1 MIKVKLVA
9 HTPNPEMAVAVA
21 ARTCMRDTDYED
33 FYAEMNEED
42 AQRILG
48 SVITSNH
55 HSVLEHAN
63 FTFAISGVSRV
74 LTHQLVRHR
83 IASYCQ
89 LSQQRTD
96 SSQLQ
101 FTVPPEIEEN
111 PELAEEY
118 NRLMASCQDLY
129 KRLVRRGI
137 PKGSARY
144 MLPSAFNTRI
154 TMTINARSLFN
165 LLAQRKCGVEEWE
178 FQEVA
183 QLMHRELMKVA
194 PNIFWYA
201 GPACETQGHCPEEAN
216 GYRCPRFVNATS
228 SEVDSRQEVQ
238 TLPIA
243 V

>member
-9 HTPNPEMAVAVA
+9 HTPNPERALAVA
-21 ARTCMRDTDYED
+21 ARTCMRDADYED
-33 FYAEMNEED
+33 SYAELNDED
-42 AQRILG
+42 VQRILG
-48 SVITSNH
+48 SVIVSNH
-55 HSVLEHAN
+55 HSVLEHAS

-96 SSQLQ
+96 SSELQ
-101 FTVPPEIEEN
+101 FTVPPEIEE
-111 PELAEEY
+111 ELDLAKEYSRMMTSCQQLY
-118 NRLMASCQDLY
+118 NRLVQS
-129 KRLVRRGI
+129 GI

-144 MLPSAFNTRI
+144 VLPSGFNTRI

-216 GYRCPRFVNATS
+216 GYRCPRYAFMES
-228 SEVDSRQEVQ
+228 SKQHSGQKAPSQPV
-238 TLPIA
+238 A
-243 V
+243 A